1 MGRVRETDDGW
12 VSAGGG
18 AVPAPGACQA
28 NGGSCGRASRVEG
41 GLAGPAGPVEGSDW
55 PPDAVRQGR
64 SEEKKVPR
72 LHPSSFTLQ
81 PLRPAGQTQ
90 VHVKGERVGAGW
102 PASLGAG
109 GRDAERRSGG
119 TQGQWPARPL
129 PGRVAQGLRAEA

>member
-18 AVPAPGACQA
+18 AVPAPGACQ
-28 NGGSCGRASRVEG
+28 ASRVEG

-72 LHPSSFTLQ
+72 LHPSSLLFSPCAL
-81 PLRPAGQTQ
+81 
-90 VHVKGERVGAGW
+90 
-102 PASLGAG
+102 
-109 GRDAERRSGG
+109 
-119 TQGQWPARPL
+119 PARPKCTSRARESGQAGR
-129 PGRVAQGLRAEA
+129 PGSEQVGETQAEVWGDAGTMASTSTSGPGGAGAAG